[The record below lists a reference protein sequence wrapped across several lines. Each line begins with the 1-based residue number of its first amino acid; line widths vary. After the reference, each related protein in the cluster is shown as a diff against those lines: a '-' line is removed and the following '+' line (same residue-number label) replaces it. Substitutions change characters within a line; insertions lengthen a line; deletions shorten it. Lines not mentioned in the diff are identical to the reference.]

1 MFVCRKLIVDGGHEL
16 FDANGMSYAEYR
28 SEYPRIRD
36 IAAEIV
42 SSCPEEVR
50 EGILLE
56 QQVSELVKNAVK
68 HGNACNPAKRV
79 RVWRD
84 FRKRV
89 RLIVEDQGAGF
100 RELESWNEFYFNRQK
115 ALYDRDFDRFLGMAS
130 YRGPRSTEEDGGNS
144 LIAALEYWNGG
155 MIYNERR
162 NKVGV
167 VRWYSRG
174 SG

>member
-28 SEYPRIRD
+28 SEFPRIRE
-36 IAAEIV
+36 IASEIV
-42 SSCPEEVR
+42 STCPSAFR
-50 EGILLE
+50 EDFLLE

-68 HGNACNPAKRV
+68 HGNGCAPGKMV
-79 RVWRD
+79 RVWSD

-100 RELESWNEFYFNRQK
+100 RDLESWNDFYYKRQK
-115 ALYDRDFDRFLGMAS
+115 ALYDRDFDRFLDMAS
-130 YRGPRSTEEDGGNS
+130 YRGPRSTDEDGGNS

-174 SG
+174 SA